1 MHRVSVPALRSF
13 LEALARAA
21 PRTRATEVT
30 LLLAGDAAVRR
41 LNRAHRGKDRTTDV
55 LSFPSDGRRAQ
66 DGSVPLGDI
75 VISVPQAARQARAAR
90 HSLAREVRVLAIHG
104 YLHLLGYDHEVDGGT
119 MMRLQSRLVRA
130 LLP

>member
-1 MHRVSVPALRSF
+1 MKTFVLATILATLAL
-13 LEALARAA
+13 
-21 PRTRATEVT
+21 
-30 LLLAGDAAVRR
+30 
-41 LNRAHRGKDRTTDV
+41 